1 MWLGTAESG
10 MALLGEAGLSD
21 AMPGGA
27 GRGKARQ
34 GRAELNISPGKARH
48 GWAL

>member
-21 AMPGGA
+21 AGL
-27 GRGKARQ
+27 GRARRCKAR
-34 GRAELNISPGKARH
+34 
-48 GWAL
+48 